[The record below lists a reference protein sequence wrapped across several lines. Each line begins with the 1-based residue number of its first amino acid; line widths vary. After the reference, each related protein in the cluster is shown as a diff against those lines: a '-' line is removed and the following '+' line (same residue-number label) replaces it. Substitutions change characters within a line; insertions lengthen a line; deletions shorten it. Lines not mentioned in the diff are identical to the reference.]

1 MDPSFNVELYFKS
14 NYERLV
20 NMAYS
25 IIRDQSL
32 SEDVVQDV
40 FINILSHN
48 KLKHT
53 VSHADHYITK
63 AVINRCKTIISTKT
77 RFVTFTEA
85 HLPDFDYQSRND
97 MVINEFKKR
106 LEAALQYLPPRCRL
120 IFCLSKF
127 EGMQNTEIAE
137 YLNISKRTVD
147 AQLVIALTKLRE
159 QLKPYLHLF
168 VPIALIML
176 SMMIMKII
184 FHLF

>member
-1 MDPSFNVELYFKS
+1 MEASFNVELYFKS

-25 IIRDQSL
+25 IMRDQSM
-32 SEDVVQDV
+32 SEDAVQDV
-40 FINILSHN
+40 FINILTHN
-48 KLKHT
+48 NLKESISN
-53 VSHADHYITK
+53 VDHYITK
-63 AVINRCKTIISTKT
+63 AVINRCRTVVSSKN
-77 RFVTFTEA
+77 RFVTFAEM
-85 HLPDFDYQSRND
+85 HLTDFDYQTRND
-97 MVINEFKKR
+97 MLINEFKKR
-106 LEAALQYLPPRCRL
+106 LETALQYLPTKCRL

-127 EGMQNTEIAE
+127 EGMQNAEIAE

-168 VPIALIML
+168 IPLALIVL
-176 SMMIMKII
+176 SLVIMKII